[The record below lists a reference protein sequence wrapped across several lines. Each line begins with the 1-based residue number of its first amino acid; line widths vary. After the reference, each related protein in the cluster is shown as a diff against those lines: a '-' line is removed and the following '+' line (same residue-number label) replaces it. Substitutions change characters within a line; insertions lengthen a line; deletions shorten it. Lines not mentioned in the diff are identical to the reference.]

1 MVLTNK
7 QELGLRIAVERYRNN
22 SKYTV
27 IAGYAGTGKSTLVKF
42 IISALGCN
50 EDEVVFTSFTGKATQ
65 VLLKKG
71 NKNVSTLHKL
81 LYEWRPLPNGG
92 YFKRP
97 VAEIPYRVV
106 VVDEVSMVPRSLID
120 ALLRYDVY
128 VLFCGDPF
136 QLPQISKDDVHDL
149 LDHPHVFLD
158 EIMRQ
163 AAESEIIRLSMDI
176 RQGKELNRYIGKEA
190 MVLNKEELNEGMLS
204 WADQIIC
211 AKNDTRFN
219 LNMKMKEL
227 LGKGREPREGDKII
241 CLRNYWETISN
252 TENPLV
258 NGTIG
263 YMTNIYKSY
272 IKYPSYLNNLTLPY
286 LGIKFTSDSEDDFE
300 INIDENKL
308 ITEKDSL
315 DWATSYKIN
324 KSSKFKG
331 SIPLEFAYGYAITCH
346 RAQGSEWDKVLV
358 VEENFP
364 FKKEEHARW
373 LYTAATRASEK
384 LVIIKK

>member
-1 MVLTNK
+1 MVLTRK
-7 QELGLRIAVERYRNN
+7 QELGLRTAVERFNQN
-22 SKYTV
+22 KNYTV
-27 IAGYAGTGKSTLVKF
+27 ISGYAGSGKSTLVKF
-42 IISALGCN
+42 IIAALGCD

-81 LYEWRPLPNGG
+81 LYTWRPLPTGG
-92 YFKRP
+92 YLKTP
-97 VAEIPYRVV
+97 VEDIPYKVV
-106 VVDEVSMVPRSLID
+106 VVDEVSMVPKSLIN
-120 ALLRYDVY
+120 ALLMYDVY
-128 VLFCGDPF
+128 VLFCGDPY
-136 QLPQISKDDVHDL
+136 QLPQISKEDTHDL

-176 RQGKELNRYIGKEA
+176 RQGKDLSRYVGKEI
-190 MVLNKEELNEGMLS
+190 MVLNKDELNEGMLT

-211 AKNDTRFN
+211 AKNDTRFS

-227 LGKGREPREGDKII
+227 LGKGAEPAEGDKII
-241 CLRNYWETISN
+241 CLRNYWETIAD
-252 TENPLV
+252 THNPLV

-263 YMTNIYKSY
+263 YMTNVYKSH
-272 IKYPSYLNNLTLPY
+272 IKYPKYLGDLTVPY
-286 LGIKFTSDSEDDFE
+286 LGITFTSDSDDKFKLD
-300 INIDENKL
+300 IDETKL
-308 ITEKDSL
+308 TTEKNIL

-364 FKKEEHARW
+364 FVKEEHSRW
-373 LYTAATRASEK
+373 LYTACTRAAEK
-384 LVIIKK
+384 LVIIRK